1 MMKRKTRTTKAER
14 KAAQEKDMERFLK
27 RMGYTGAPK
36 ESVHKI
42 PCYRTNNY
50 KFTSN
55 KIPGNGSKIQ
65 QNTYTGDELLG
76 LSTMH
81 KSNTVPI
88 RKDNKQAAIDAAH
101 MRRN

>member
-1 MMKRKTRTTKAER
+1 MKRKTPTKAER
-14 KAAQEKDMERFLK
+14 KATQEKDMQRFLK
-27 RMGYTGAPK
+27 RMGYGGSGPK
-36 ESVHKI
+36 ESIHEI

-50 KFTSN
+50 KVTSN
-55 KIPGNGSKIQ
+55 KIPGNGPKVQ